1 MRKDEYLVGEIAE
14 ALGISA
20 DTVRYYNKMGIVAP
34 LRREENNYRYFDLN
48 AVSNL
53 HSVTLLRS
61 FGVPVEKIQGC
72 FDPQNIETLIAGLEE
87 TSGDILRE
95 IERLRQQ
102 QAELLRFYDFLRQV
116 GTQYN
121 QVTVRRSPWWQVVY
135 EEHHLDIARM
145 VKSFNA
151 VMDREKKLPSY
162 AFILPKESF
171 LRHVRSYT
179 QYGLLVE
186 DPGGDLS
193 DSVRLIEPQQ
203 CAYCAYWGRQ
213 MDLQNAYDQILIWIQ
228 ENGYSVTGDI
238 VERFIISG
246 PSNSLMELW
255 VPIG

>member
-34 LRREENNYRYFDLN
+34 LRKAANNYRYFDLN

-72 FDPQNIETLIAGLEE
+72 FDPQNIEALMERLQDTN
-87 TSGDILRE
+87 GDILRE

-102 QAELLRFYDFLRQV
+102 QEELLRFCDFLRQV
-116 GTQYN
+116 GTPYN
-121 QVTVRRSPWWQVVY
+121 QVTVRRSPQWQVVY
-135 EEHHLDIARM
+135 EEHKLDIAHM
-145 VKSFNA
+145 VKNFNA
-151 VMDREKKLPSY
+151 VMDQKKRLPSY

-171 LRHVRSYT
+171 LSHVRSYT
-179 QYGLLVE
+179 RYSLLVE
-186 DPGGDLS
+186 ESGGELS
-193 DSVRLIEPQQ
+193 GGVRRIEPQQ

-228 ENGYSVTGDI
+228 ENGYCVAGDI